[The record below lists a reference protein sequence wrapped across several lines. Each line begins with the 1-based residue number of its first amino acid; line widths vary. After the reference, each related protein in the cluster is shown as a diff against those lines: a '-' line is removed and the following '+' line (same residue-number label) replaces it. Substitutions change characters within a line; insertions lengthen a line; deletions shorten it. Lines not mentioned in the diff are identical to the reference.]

1 MNYNMNTRNLI
12 SEIPS
17 RRIMQKLMLMIM
29 LCTLSM
35 SSYASDWVLDES
47 KYKVAQYSDHLRLE
61 VFLAD
66 LDSKN
71 TYSKGGTVFATNGAT
86 TINLLYLEYINEG
99 SDESQTA
106 KVKAYLSD
114 ANSRAWFSNSA
125 GQSDITTT
133 NTTFWLYKWG
143 SDYHYMT
150 AEIDFYYPASMAGST
165 WKIGYT
171 FNHSNGDSYTK
182 ILAYSCQIGTSLGLS
197 AIDASKYTC
206 KRTSPDNIKFTI
218 PKLPDDIP
226 NRVSDM
232 RSRVCTYNVNYTY
245 HKQDGSIETVKE
257 TYNCEKNQEKS
268 FDSTIPESVG
278 NPKQIDVSISVNQG
292 VKDKKNYYW
301 NLTSSYNKT
310 NVFNVVPEPDAAT
323 TEFRQFD
330 KASALSWSSPMG
342 NNYYAVTP
350 FIYRVETDASGNALS
365 GKSWSK
371 RGTLDSTDGGTMS
384 YTDDGIQTGSFYKYL
399 LLNVPTEWVN
409 NGISSASLN
418 SPDNALINRLGGTI
432 TKVLD
437 TQPIVD
443 IHSLR
448 QDTTVTDK
456 VKLTW
461 EYSRIPVDASSV
473 SFKVMRKGKNDTQ
486 WSEFGVV
493 TGDAQPSAGST
504 LNFIDSD
511 LKDKTTRYQYK
522 VVLSILN
529 DKYSFESDVIT
540 AGLLKGTTVKTFEA
554 TKGTHDAT
562 VRLSWKAN
570 PTGTANDTYVLSRRY
585 VNSNDEFMQI
595 HTANGKSELYTFEDN
610 TVQPGYYYEYK
621 VDVYS
626 GNILQNTLYDVGFCQ
641 ARGVISGRVT
651 FGSGSAVEDVRLS
664 LRPSNTGDDNS
675 VQAASQYIEGASTGI
690 TWNADS
696 AEIAKIFGKNKSY
709 TVQMFV
715 RPDRGLSEGAVIG
728 NIPGIGQILVG
739 SQTENGYKLMLK
751 SNIEYKKFNCYSQ
764 INVLRA
770 IASGSGY
777 KELSNGVIIY
787 GNKKRS
793 MCITEW
799 QNEGFTLVNTIN
811 ISSYRVDLF
820 RAVKELQE
828 PIAYSY
834 ETYSSTGTYT
844 TGITLPADIYSLLT
858 IENSNGALTLT
869 VNDVSISNINYQ
881 NNQGDVHLSEEAVSI
896 EPNCRMYNGVPISFD
911 GSLYSPLENSDN
923 LLQACSPQQV
933 ATTTT
938 THDFSVVKKHS
949 TFSIGG
955 AEGVTKDNA
964 FKGNFA
970 EVRVWNHILT
980 DKEKTGYADRVLNGR
995 ESGLMLYWPMDE
1007 GLNRYVFDASYAND
1021 MPNSR
1026 HATVGNNISTSR
1038 IVPATNQLSRYT
1050 VTNANGEYII
1060 RGIPFVG
1067 SGSTYTLTPACGI
1080 HEFSPISRNGF
1091 IGNGNLTLNSYDFTD
1106 VSSFPVKG
1114 KVTFL
1119 NTDIPVDSVQF
1130 KIDGNLVQSK
1140 EGVYSDANGEYEIS
1154 VPIGEHLIE
1163 CYMNGH
1169 RFTSFPLDGT
1179 KHDFKKAETV
1189 NFVDSTL
1196 VNVTG
1201 RINGGFSDQD
1211 APLAFHR
1218 SVNRLGKATIKLSL
1232 GKEANC
1238 SFNYIIDDHGKGT
1251 YGTTDI
1257 PVESATDSIKS
1268 TAYRAGGN
1276 KPDETNYIYITTDA
1290 ATGEFSAMLPPLKY
1304 KVESIKFVNGKAY
1317 DDLEIFSQN
1326 LPVIDATNTIDEKM
1340 KKDTLSVGDVMRSYK
1355 YSAKMI
1361 RQYRA
1366 DPTITVKQYNMK
1378 NGAFGERVIA
1388 VSNIDN
1394 TVDSVE
1400 VLTYTDK
1407 GYRYNY
1413 GHPIFLQNKMYDFGI
1428 DVFESYKNLDTE
1440 REYKE
1445 IPKDAVFTIMN
1456 DASSTTTVFGEKA
1469 TVGSEEVEVGEAYK
1483 TMNIQVTPDSVGHI
1497 AYQWEGGWPNLAK
1510 GNLRN
1515 LSISSKIDGRT
1526 YMWHAPDSQSDA
1538 LDLILLGGIGSG
1550 TNFVTSGPD
1559 AVDMIIRRPP
1569 GSTSVASITNKEINS
1584 TSFTHVENT
1593 TKSVGTGFFLSETP
1607 TWEVSTGAVLGIA
1620 TLTKSK
1626 LKAVSQQTEIISDK
1640 WSDSEASNNSSTYT
1654 VTDAMTTPSQMVIDL
1669 ETMKY
1674 VPESG
1679 DTYIGRSTNLLF
1691 SKGRILGLFK
1701 QNDGSFKIA
1710 EKDGLTVSE
1719 NFGTTFIY
1727 PQAYILNTLIP
1738 NWKAIIRSKLEE
1750 GHITADHWD
1759 KNNTPVV
1766 DGKVMYYTKYTPE
1779 DAEFGHAN
1787 GDVDFWSN
1795 EQLAATNGFPSYRM
1809 IDGTKDKDA
1818 QDEVEYAINQ
1828 IKIWQERIADN
1839 ERDKLEAI
1847 NNSSSYYIDNFSIA
1861 SGSKVSQTTESS
1873 NKSSKSHSHSYTLTW
1888 DNDMKS
1894 GIMFNDAGVNF
1905 LIKSTISDGNTNTMD
1920 VSNTTSKS
1928 IAWTMSDSDLR
1939 TALSVDVYNSPSG
1952 WGPIFITRGG
1962 QTANPYEDASYTKFY
1977 QKGTKL
1983 NEATMQV
1990 EKPQLKVIGSAELT
2004 DIPTGSE
2011 AKFTLQLSNQSET
2024 NDICNYILGVKQGT
2038 NPNGA
2043 ILTID
2048 GVPLSNG
2055 KTGRLIKLKGGQ
2067 VVESTLI
2074 VAQSDRSITNYENI
2088 VLQLKS
2094 EKDPSVSS
2102 EDVKL
2107 RVEFVPASS
2116 HIDLAIDH
2124 TIINQGNSVTGAT
2137 AKLYNLN
2144 RQDEGLQGVR
2154 LRYRRKGTDSWT
2166 LIKQWTSIETL
2177 LPLGYEPLPEGSQF
2191 TESVK
2196 FHEDGIYEVQAQ
2208 TFGLYGNAEVT
2219 YESEIVE
2226 LTQDTH
2232 GPKILGMV
2240 SPEDGQLTFLN
2251 RNNMHLRF
2259 NELLNGNAL
2268 SKTKNFLI
2276 EGGLNN
2282 VVSEGLYPDVAAQLN
2297 GKRIE
2302 TDALYDLTNSDYAF
2316 DMWFYRQGDGTIIS
2330 IGTENNLLSL
2340 STTDNGRLQARVG
2353 DKDDVYQTD
2362 TWLPAN
2368 KWIYMALNYKHKS
2381 TTDNENRLSMLY
2393 VLPDDKAPRYVGK
2406 NVTAKELSGHGKLGV
2421 GGDGMQGMIAA
2432 LSIWNSDITAD
2443 ELYESRN
2450 RVRASYSP
2458 GLVGYWRMDE
2468 GHGTQLTDRAR
2479 SRNMHMDTESWY
2491 INNVNYAA
2499 HISGEEGSALK
2510 VDISSFNPSKTD
2522 NYAFEMWFRGNEEDN
2537 QGKATLL
2544 SAKNGS
2550 TQKWEV
2556 TDSIFNE
2563 ELGRYQYTTRHTVTE
2578 TRTTLGFDEGR
2589 MKLKVLATETVD
2601 DVVQPDVVMADVIL
2615 SSSNYCDSHWHHL
2628 AFNVRRGTSAIIY
2641 IDGQPVKVLSDTGI
2655 PGISS
2660 HYMMI
2665 GGDIS
2670 GETDTNR
2677 FTGDVDDVRIWSAAL
2692 DGNLIADRMYERMD
2706 NSYPG
2711 LAGYFP
2717 MEEIHRSSQGNI
2729 VSTFT
2734 GKNFGTKGS
2743 VIKLENQPEQS
2754 VNAPALKPGSTK
2766 MQLDETQFNF
2776 TASADEIYFSFPDQS
2791 LPLMDNN
2798 DFVATVDYIKD
2809 EHGNDSETVSWMFHA
2824 DFACVSW
2831 VGSGV
2836 TVTDITKE
2844 WDKSYSWKELIFNST
2859 GTSQYYEISGLPT
2872 WMTVNKPMDYI
2883 RNYYD
2888 EIEFTISPSAPIGK
2902 HTEYIYLTDHLGI
2915 QRVLQVNVTVTGNA
2929 PEDWVVNQNR
2939 YESNMTVTGQ
2949 VYVGDKICEN
2959 TETMIAAFDAMD
2971 HCCGVAK
2978 PRYVSTRDAYFVDMI
2993 VYGASATDLST
3004 GRSNITFKMYD
3015 ASTGITY
3022 PIVELTMPDGTQS
3035 ESLTYLPDALVGSYD
3050 APIEFRST
3058 EKVLQTVSLPK
3069 GWTWM
3074 SIYVQPHDTDIR
3086 KILPQ
3091 SSSELGKYQYVKSKT
3106 AFASAVSNGSSIN
3119 GLLTS
3124 IEPGNM
3130 YKVQV
3135 SSNTTL
3141 EIYGKT
3147 IDVTQSEQTIHHG
3160 FNWIGSVSGSIMS
3173 PDEAFA
3179 DLQPE
3184 VGDMVKNRKGYAVY
3198 GERGTW
3204 EGLLTSIVPGEGY
3217 LYQSKSNKTK
3227 TFHYPRTSNGSRHSR
3242 RLAKAKEYGKAS
3254 HFVPVDD
3261 SPFPD
3266 NMTFIAVVEKDGERI
3281 EDAEVGAFVN
3291 GECRGAV
3298 SIHNGYYF
3306 LTVMGSSS
3314 DDEHSTVELRVW
3326 SDGKEYV
3333 IENEK
3338 RFVSDSAYGTLEAPY
3353 VLSLDNVTGI
3363 RTITDDDDDREWYTL
3378 QGFKIAKR
3386 PTHQGIYIHHGEK
3399 VRVK

>member
-1 MNYNMNTRNLI
+1 
-12 SEIPS
+12 
-17 RRIMQKLMLMIM
+17 MQKYLLMVM

-35 SSYASDWVLDES
+35 SAFAADWVRDES
-47 KYKVAQYSDHLRLE
+47 KYRLSQSSDHLKLE

-66 LDSKN
+66 LDAKN
-71 TYSKGGTVFATNGAT
+71 TYSKGGIVFATNGYKR
-86 TINLLYLEYINEG
+86 IDLLYLEYINEG
-99 SDESQTA
+99 SDESPTA
-106 KVKAYLSD
+106 KVKAYLLD
-114 ANSRAWFSNSA
+114 DNCRAWFTNSA
-125 GQSDITTT
+125 GLSDITTS
-133 NTTFWLYKWG
+133 NTTYWLYKWG
-143 SDYHYMT
+143 SSYHYMT
-150 AEIDFYYPASMAGST
+150 AYIDFYYPASMAGST
-165 WKIGYT
+165 WLIGYS
-171 FNHSNGDSYTK
+171 FKHSNGDGYIKYLTTR
-182 ILAYSCQIGTSLGLS
+182 CQIGNTLGMS
-197 AIDASKYTC
+197 AIDARKYTC
-206 KRTSPDNIKFTI
+206 ERTSPDNIKFTV
-218 PKLPDDIP
+218 PQLPDDIP
-226 NRVSDM
+226 SKVAEL
-232 RSRVCTYNVNYTY
+232 RSRICTYDVSFTY
-245 HKQDGSIETVKE
+245 HKQDGSTEIVKE
-257 TYNCEKNQEKS
+257 TYDCVKNQEKT
-268 FDSTIPESVG
+268 FNSTIPESVG
-278 NPKQIDVSISVNQG
+278 NPKQIDIDVVVSQG
-292 VKDKKNYYW
+292 VKDKKEYYW
-301 NLTSSYNKT
+301 TAKAKFGKSDF
-310 NVFNVVPEPDAAT
+310 FNVVPEPDAAT
-323 TEFRQFD
+323 SEFRQFD
-330 KASALSWSSPMG
+330 KTSALSWSSPSG

-350 FIYRVETDASGNALS
+350 YIYRMETDASGNTLS
-365 GKSWSK
+365 GKSWNK
-371 RGTLDSTDGGTMS
+371 RGTLASNNGGTMS
-384 YTDDGIQTGSFYKYL
+384 YTDDGVQAGTFYKYL
-399 LLNVPTEWVN
+399 LLNVPTEWENKSVTT
-409 NGISSASLN
+409 SSLN
-418 SPDNALINRLGGTI
+418 NPDNALIDRLGGTI
-432 TKVLD
+432 TSVLD
-437 TQPIVD
+437 TKPSVD

-461 EYSRIPVDASSV
+461 EYSRIPVEASSV
-473 SFKVMRKGKNDTQ
+473 SFKVMRKAENDTQ
-486 WSEFGVV
+486 WKEHGVV

-504 LNFIDSD
+504 LTFVDSD
-511 LKDKTTRYQYK
+511 LKDVTTRYQYK
-522 VVLSILN
+522 VMLSILN
-529 DKYSFESDVIT
+529 DKYRFESDAIT
-540 AGLLKGTTVKTFEA
+540 AGILHGTMVRAFDA

-585 VNSNDEFMQI
+585 VNSNDDFMQI

-626 GNILQNTLYDVGFCQ
+626 GNVLQNTLYDIGFCQ

-651 FGSGSAVEDVRLS
+651 FGSGTAVEDVRLS
-664 LRPSNTGDDNS
+664 LRPSDTGDDNA

-690 TWNADS
+690 AWNADS
-696 AEIAKIFGKNKSY
+696 ADIAKIFGKDKSY

-715 RPDRGLSEGAVIG
+715 RPDSRLSEGAVLG
-728 NIPGIGQILVG
+728 NIPGIGQIIVG
-739 SQTENGYKLMLK
+739 SQTEGGYKLMLK
-751 SNIEYKKFNCYSQ
+751 SKMEHKSIQCYAQ
-764 INVLRA
+764 INVIRA
-770 IASGSGY
+770 IASGTAY

-787 GNKKRS
+787 GPKKRNT
-793 MCITEW
+793 CTQEW
-799 QNEGFTLVNTIN
+799 QDEGFTLVNTVSVN
-811 ISSYRVDLF
+811 TYRVDFF
-820 RAVKELQE
+820 RAVKKLEE

-834 ETYSSTGTYT
+834 QTRTSTGTYE
-844 TGITLPADIYSLLT
+844 TGITLPANLYSLLT
-858 IENSNGALTLT
+858 IENNNGALTLT
-869 VNDVSISNINYQ
+869 VNDVSTSDIKLVSE
-881 NNQGDVHLSEEAVSI
+881 GDDLQASDEIAI
-896 EPNCRMYNGVPISFD
+896 EPSCRMYDGLPVSFE
-911 GSLYSPLENSDN
+911 GSLYPLENNMN
-923 LLQACSPQQV
+923 LLSYCSPRAV
-933 ATTTT
+933 RTTEVTEE
-938 THDFSVVKKHS
+938 FVSKNGQS
-949 TFSIGG
+949 SFSIGG
-955 AEGVTKDNA
+955 AEGVTNVNA
-964 FKGNFA
+964 FRGNFA

-980 DKEKTGYADRVLNGR
+980 DKERSGYSDRVLNGR

-1021 MPNSR
+1021 MPNGR
-1026 HATVGNNISTSR
+1026 HAIVGNNISTSH
-1038 IVPATNQLSRYT
+1038 IVPTTQQLSRYT

-1067 SGSTYTLTPACGI
+1067 SGSTYTLTPTCGI

-1106 VSSFPVKG
+1106 VSSFPVRG

-1130 KIDGNLVQSK
+1130 KIDGNLVHSK

-1169 RFTSFPLDGT
+1169 RFTSFPLDGS
-1179 KHDFKKAETV
+1179 KHDFKKSEVV

-1201 RINGGFSDQD
+1201 RVNGGFSDQD

-1218 SVNRLGKATIKLSL
+1218 SVNRLGKAVIKLSL
-1232 GKEANC
+1232 GKESQC
-1238 SFNYIIDDHGKGT
+1238 SFNYIVDDHGKGT

-1257 PVESATDSIKS
+1257 LVESATDSIKS
-1268 TAYRAGGN
+1268 TAYRAGGS
-1276 KPDETNYIYITTDA
+1276 KPDDTNYIYITTDA

-1317 DDLEIFSQN
+1317 DDMDVFTQN

-1340 KKDTLSVGDVMRSYK
+1340 LKDTLSVDGGVRSYK

-1366 DPTITVKQYNMK
+1366 DPVITVKQYNMK
-1378 NGAFGERVIA
+1378 NGAFGERVVA
-1388 VSNIDN
+1388 VTNADN

-1400 VLTYTDK
+1400 VVTYTDK
-1407 GYRYNY
+1407 GYNY
-1413 GHPIFLQNKMYDFGI
+1413 TYGYPIFLQNKMYDFGI

-1440 REYKE
+1440 REYRE
-1445 IPKDAVFTIMN
+1445 VPKDAVFTIMN
-1456 DASSTTTVFGEKA
+1456 DASSTTVVFGEKA
-1469 TVGSEEVEVGEAYK
+1469 TVGGEEVEVGEAYK
-1483 TMNIQVTPDSVGHI
+1483 TMNIQVIPDSTGHI

-1526 YMWHAPDSQSDA
+1526 YMWQAPDSQSEA

-1550 TNFVTSGPD
+1550 TNFVTSGPG

-1569 GSTSVASITNKEINS
+1569 GSTSVASLTNKEIVS
-1584 TSFTHVENT
+1584 RSLTHVTNT
-1593 TKSVGTGFFLSETP
+1593 GKSIGSGFFLSETP
-1607 TWEVSTGAVLGIA
+1607 TWEVSVGVVLGVA
-1620 TLTKSK
+1620 TLEKSK
-1626 LKAVSQQTEIISDK
+1626 LKVVSQQTEIPTDK
-1640 WSDSEASNNSSTYT
+1640 WSDSYAMNTTNTYS
-1654 VTDAMTTPSQMVIDL
+1654 VTDAMSTPSQMVVDL
-1669 ETMKY
+1669 ETMTFI
-1674 VPESG
+1674 PESG

-1701 QNDGSFKIA
+1701 QNDGSYKIA
-1710 EKDGLTVSE
+1710 EKDGITVSE
-1719 NFGTTFIY
+1719 SFGTTFVY

-1759 KNNTPVV
+1759 KNNTPAVE
-1766 DGKVMYYTKYTPE
+1766 GKVIYYTKYTPKDE
-1779 DAEFGHAN
+1779 EFGHAN
-1787 GDVDFWSN
+1787 GDLDYWSD
-1795 EQLAATNGFPSYRM
+1795 EQLTATNGFPSYRM
-1809 IDGTKDKDA
+1809 IDGTKDKNA

-1847 NNSSSYYIDNFSIA
+1847 NGSGYYIDNYSIA
-1861 SGSKVSQTTESS
+1861 SGTKVSETMETSVKVS
-1873 NKSSKSHSHSYTLTW
+1873 NTHTHTYTSTW
-1888 DNDMKS
+1888 DNEMKY
-1894 GIMFNDAGVNF
+1894 GMMFNDAGVNF
-1905 LIKSTISDGNTNTMD
+1905 IIKSSVTDGYTDTD
-1920 VSNTTSKS
+1920 DKTTTKSNTV
-1928 IAWTMSDSDLR
+1928 AWTMSDSDLR
-1939 TALSVDVYNSPSG
+1939 TALSVDVYNSPGG

-1962 QTANPYEDASYTKFY
+1962 QTANPYEGASYTRFY

-1990 EKPQLKVIGSAELT
+1990 EKPQLKVLGSTELT
-2004 DIPTGSE
+2004 DVPTGSE

-2024 NDICNYILGVKQGT
+2024 NDICNYILGLKEGT

-2043 ILTID
+2043 ILTVD
-2048 GVPLSNG
+2048 GVAISNG

-2067 VVESTLI
+2067 SVESTLI
-2074 VAQSDRSITNYENI
+2074 VTQSDRSVTNYDDI
-2088 VLQLKS
+2088 VIQLKS
-2094 EKDPSVSS
+2094 EKDASVAS
-2102 EDVKL
+2102 EEVKL
-2107 RVEFVPASS
+2107 RVHFVPASS

-2124 TIINQGNSVTGAT
+2124 TIINQGNNSTGAT
-2137 AKLYNLN
+2137 AKLFNLN
-2144 RQDEGLQGVR
+2144 RQDEGLRGVR

-2166 LIKQWTSIETL
+2166 LIKQWTSIESL
-2177 LPLGYEPLPEGSQF
+2177 LPLGYEPLPDGSQF
-2191 TESVK
+2191 TEQVK
-2196 FHEDGIYEVQAQ
+2196 FLEDGIYELQAQ
-2208 TFGLYGNAEVT
+2208 TFGKYGRVDVT
-2219 YESEIVE
+2219 YESEIIE
-2226 LTQDTH
+2226 ITQDTH

-2240 SPEDGQLTFLN
+2240 SPEDGQLNFLN

-2259 NELLNGNAL
+2259 NEILNGNAL
-2268 SKTKNFLI
+2268 SKSKNFLI
-2276 EGGLNN
+2276 EGGMNN
-2282 VVSEGLYPDVAAQLN
+2282 VVSEGVYPDVAAQLN

-2302 TDALYDLTNSDYAF
+2302 TDALYDLTDLDYAF

-2330 IGTENNLLSL
+2330 IGTDNNLLSL
-2340 STTDNGRLQARVG
+2340 STIDNGRLQARIG
-2353 DKDDVYQTD
+2353 DEDDVYLTD
-2362 TWLPAN
+2362 TWLPDN
-2368 KWIYMALNYKHKS
+2368 KWIYMALNYKHK
-2381 TTDNENRLSMLY
+2381 TATDKDNRLSMLY
-2393 VLPDDKAPRYVGK
+2393 VLPGDKEPRYVGK
-2406 NVTAKELSGHGKLGV
+2406 DVPSKELSGHGKLAV

-2432 LSIWNSDITAD
+2432 LSIWNSDITAG

-2450 RVRASYSP
+2450 RIRASYTP

-2491 INNVNYAA
+2491 INNENYAA
-2499 HISGEEGSALK
+2499 HLSGEEGSALK

-2537 QGKATLL
+2537 RGKATLL

-2556 TDSIFNE
+2556 TDSVYNE
-2563 ELGRYQYTTRHTVTE
+2563 ELERMQYITRHTVTE
-2578 TRTTLGFDEGR
+2578 TRTALGFDEGR
-2589 MKLKVLATETVD
+2589 LKLKVMETATVD
-2601 DVVQPDVVMADVIL
+2601 NVVQPDVVRTEVVL
-2615 SSSNYCDSHWHHL
+2615 SSNNYCDSHWHHL
-2628 AFNVRRGTSAIIY
+2628 AFNVRRGTSAVIY
-2641 IDGQPVKVLSDTGI
+2641 VDGQPVKVLPETGI

-2660 HYMMI
+2660 RYMMI
-2665 GGDIS
+2665 GGELS
-2670 GETDTNR
+2670 GEVETNR

-2692 DGNLIADRMYERMD
+2692 DGNLIADRMYERMN

-2711 LAGYFP
+2711 LVGYFP
-2717 MEEIHRSSQGNI
+2717 MEEIHRTSQGNV
-2729 VSTFT
+2729 VSSFSA
-2734 GKNFGTKGS
+2734 KNFGTKES
-2743 VIKLENQPEQS
+2743 VIKLDSQPEKS
-2754 VNAPALKPGSTK
+2754 VNAPPLKPGSTR
-2766 MQLDETQFNF
+2766 MQLDESQFYF

-2824 DFACVSW
+2824 DFASVSW
-2831 VGSGV
+2831 GGSGV
-2836 TVTDITKE
+2836 TVTDIRKE
-2844 WDKSYSWKELIFNST
+2844 WDKSHSWKEMIFNST
-2859 GTSQYYEISGLPT
+2859 GTAQYYEISGLPT
-2872 WMTVNKPMDYI
+2872 WMTVDKPMDYI
-2883 RNYYD
+2883 RGGYD

-2902 HTEYIYLTDHLGI
+2902 HTEYIYLTDRLGI
-2915 QRVLQVNVTVTGNA
+2915 RRVLQVNVTVTGNA

-2949 VYVGDKICEN
+2949 VYVGDKICEY

-2978 PRYVSTRDAYFVDMI
+2978 PRYVATRDAYFVDMI

-3004 GRSNITFKMYD
+3004 GRSNISFKMYD

-3022 PIVELTMPDGTQS
+3022 PVVELTMPDGTTS
-3035 ESLTYLPDALVGSYD
+3035 DSLTYLPDALVGSYD
-3050 APIEFRST
+3050 APVEFRST
-3058 EKVLQTVSLPK
+3058 DKVLQTVTLPK

-3074 SIYVQPHDTDIR
+3074 SMYVQPHDTDIR
-3086 KILPQ
+3086 EILPK
-3091 SSSELGKYQYVKSKT
+3091 SSSELAKYQYVKSKT

-3135 SSNTTL
+3135 SSNTSL

-3147 IDVTQSEQTIHHG
+3147 IDVTQSAQTIHSG

-3204 EGLLTSIVPGEGY
+3204 EGLLNSIVPGEGY

-3227 TFHYPRTSNGSRHSR
+3227 TFHYPRTSNGSRHAR
-3242 RLAKAKEYGKAS
+3242 RLANRIDYGKAS

-3266 NMTFIAVVEKDGERI
+3266 NMTFIAVVEKDAERV
-3281 EDAEVGAFVN
+3281 EDAEVAAFVN

-3314 DDEHSTVELRVW
+3314 DDERSTVELRVW

-3333 IENEK
+3333 VENEK
-3338 RFVSDSAYGTLEAPY
+3338 RFVSDSAYGTLEEPY
-3353 VLSLDNVTGI
+3353 VLNLDNVTGI
-3363 RTITDDDDDREWYTL
+3363 RTITNDDDDSEWYTL

-3386 PTHQGIYIHHGEK
+3386 PRHAGVYIHRGEK